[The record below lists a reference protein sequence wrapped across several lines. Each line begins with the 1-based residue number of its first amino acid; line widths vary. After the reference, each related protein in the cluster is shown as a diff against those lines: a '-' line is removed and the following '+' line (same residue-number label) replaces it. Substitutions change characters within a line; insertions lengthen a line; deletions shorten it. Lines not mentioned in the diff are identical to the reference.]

1 MLKTLLHLISF
12 SSPQSFMSG
21 SFFTKQQKTCYTQ
34 SINIGVIKHP
44 NYYFFTIKLTK
55 TSITPDASS
64 KIFCNLATVKWYFQK
79 ILQQVVKL
87 FLLYFISLS
96 LSLSLSLSP
105 LSLTRS
111 LSLSQI
117 SMEMMLWWR
126 RGDRGSWWSHSCGQ
140 DTMVLFLGHDGC
152 DDGGFVE
159 ICS

>member
-1 MLKTLLHLISF
+1 MLKTLLHLITF
-12 SSPQSFMSG
+12 NSPQSFMSG

-44 NYYFFTIKLTK
+44 NYYFFIIKLTK

-96 LSLSLSLSP
+96 LSLSLSLG
-105 LSLTRS
+105 LSLSLPTLFDSVS
-111 LSLSQI
+111 LSLSLSLSNQHVDDVMVEAWR
-117 SMEMMLWWR
+117 SWFMVESQLW
-126 RGDRGSWWSHSCGQ
+126 
-140 DTMVLFLGHDGC
+140 LGHDG
-152 DDGGFVE
+152 FVLG
-159 ICS
+159 SRWLR

>member
-1 MLKTLLHLISF
+1 MLKTLLHLITF
-12 SSPQSFMSG
+12 NSPQSFMSG

-96 LSLSLSLSP
+96 LSLSLSLSNQHGDDVMVEAW
-105 LSLTRS
+105 RS
-111 LSLSQI
+111 WFMVESQ
-117 SMEMMLWWR
+117 LW
-126 RGDRGSWWSHSCGQ
+126 
-140 DTMVLFLGHDGC
+140 LGHDG
-152 DDGGFVE
+152 FVLG
-159 ICS
+159 SRWLR